1 MLNLEMENFA
11 MITFENLNPMQKE
24 AVLSQEGPVLIL
36 AGAGSGKTGALTVRM
51 AGLIESGVKPWNI
64 LAITF
69 TNKAA
74 REMRQRVLEAVGEAA
89 KDMWVSTFHSACVR
103 ILRRDIDKIGYDR
116 NFSIYDTDDSLRV
129 MKDVFGRLGF
139 SLTDKTLTVKG
150 ALAEIS
156 NAKEAMLSP
165 SDYMKENSGDL
176 RKSKIAQAYR
186 EYDLR
191 LKNSNALDFDDIIY
205 NTVRLF
211 KECPDVL
218 DYYQEK
224 FRYIMVDEYQDT
236 NTSQYQ
242 LVRLLAM
249 KYKNL
254 CVVGDDDQSIYGW
267 RGANIRNILDFE
279 KDFPNTK
286 VIKLEQNYRSTKTI
300 LKAANAV
307 IKHNGERKDKSLW
320 TDNDEGRIIMGY
332 RADNEYDEGRF
343 IAEKIDQLIMDDGR
357 DYKDF
362 AVLYRTNAQSRAIEE
377 QFVKKS
383 VPYRLCGGTRFYD
396 RKEIRDI
403 HSYLKAIAN
412 PDDDIA
418 VKRIINVP
426 KRGIGDTSVERA
438 SALAAQNN
446 LSLYE
451 VLPVAAVSGE
461 IGRSAKNFGSFYQ
474 LMESLK
480 KDRETMN
487 SAEFIENVAKKTGYI
502 EMLELEGTEEA
513 QGRIENIGEFVSK
526 AAEYVETTGDTSL
539 EGFLEEVA
547 LVADVDSY
555 EENENTVVLM
565 TLHSAKGLEFP
576 VVFLAGME
584 EGLFPGYRSI
594 MSGDEREIEE
604 ERRLCYVGITR
615 AREELY
621 ITHAKTRM
629 QNGNIQYNQP
639 SRFLKEIPPHIISW
653 LNGEKS
659 GGDFGI
665 GGSFSHSSGGGMA
678 FGRRRGPI
686 SPISSG
692 AAYGLKSKIEAEI
705 PQPKDFKLSFG
716 EGDKVRA
723 PKYGIGVV
731 KSVKPA
737 GADFEVE
744 VSFPSKGTKK
754 FMAKLS
760 KLIKVD

>member
-1 MLNLEMENFA
+1 M
-11 MITFENLNPMQKE
+11 
-24 AVLSQEGPVLIL
+24 
-36 AGAGSGKTGALTVRM
+36 
-51 AGLIESGVKPWNI
+51 
-64 LAITF
+64 
-69 TNKAA
+69 
-74 REMRQRVLEAVGEAA
+74 
-89 KDMWVSTFHSACVR
+89 
-103 ILRRDIDKIGYDR
+103 
-116 NFSIYDTDDSLRV
+116 
-129 MKDVFGRLGF
+129 
-139 SLTDKTLTVKG
+139 
-150 ALAEIS
+150 
-156 NAKEAMLSP
+156 
-165 SDYMKENSGDL
+165 
-176 RKSKIAQAYR
+176 
-186 EYDLR
+186 
-191 LKNSNALDFDDIIY
+191 
-205 NTVRLF
+205 
-211 KECPDVL
+211 L

-412 PDDDIA
+412 PNDDIA

-451 VLPVAAVSGE
+451 ALPVAAVSGE

-526 AAEYVETTGDTSL
+526 AAEYVEGS
-539 EGFLEEVA
+539 GV
-547 LVADVDSY
+547 S
-555 EENENTVVLM
+555 
-565 TLHSAKGLEFP
+565 GG
-576 VVFLAGME
+576 VFSRNG
-584 EGLFPGYRSI
+584 GRPF
-594 MSGDEREIEE
+594 SGIQKHN
-604 ERRLCYVGITR
+604 ERRR
-615 AREELY
+615 A
-621 ITHAKTRM
+621 
-629 QNGNIQYNQP
+629 
-639 SRFLKEIPPHIISW
+639 
-653 LNGEKS
+653 
-659 GGDFGI
+659 
-665 GGSFSHSSGGGMA
+665 
-678 FGRRRGPI
+678 
-686 SPISSG
+686 
-692 AAYGLKSKIEAEI
+692 
-705 PQPKDFKLSFG
+705 
-716 EGDKVRA
+716 
-723 PKYGIGVV
+723 
-731 KSVKPA
+731 
-737 GADFEVE
+737 
-744 VSFPSKGTKK
+744 
-754 FMAKLS
+754 
-760 KLIKVD
+760 